1 MSARLAYAPRM
12 GSSILPGEDGLERA
26 VLSLLL
32 ADEDAGWQSIEQLVH
47 EIGDR
52 TATLRA
58 LDRLR
63 AIGLAESDRDLAR
76 PSAAAKR
83 FDELGI

>member
-1 MSARLAYAPRM
+1 MGTSA
-12 GSSILPGEDGLERA
+12 SPGEDGFERA
-26 VLSLLL
+26 LLSLLL
-32 ADEDAGWQSIEQLVH
+32 AGKQAGWQSIEELVR

-52 TATLRA
+52 AATLRA

-63 AIGLAESDRDLAR
+63 AIGLAESDRNLAR
-76 PSAAAKR
+76 PSAAARR

>member
-1 MSARLAYAPRM
+1 M
-12 GSSILPGEDGLERA
+12 GSSVSSAEDRIERA

-32 ADEDAGWQSIEQLVH
+32 AHEDAGWQSIEWLIE

-52 TATLRA
+52 TAALCA

-63 AIGLAESDRDLAR
+63 AIGLAESDRGLAR
-76 PSAAAKR
+76 PSAAARR

>member
-1 MSARLAYAPRM
+1 M
-12 GSSILPGEDGLERA
+12 GSPASPEEDGLERA

-32 ADEDAGWQSIEQLVH
+32 ADEDAGWQSIEQLVR

-52 TATLRA
+52 AATLRA

>member
-1 MSARLAYAPRM
+1 MESSTSSA
-12 GSSILPGEDGLERA
+12 ENQLERA

-32 ADEDAGWQSIEQLVH
+32 ANDDAGWQSIEVLVE

-52 TATLRA
+52 TAALRA

-63 AIGLAESDRDLAR
+63 AIGLAESDRGLAR
-76 PSAAAKR
+76 PSAAARR

>member
-1 MSARLAYAPRM
+1 M
-12 GSSILPGEDGLERA
+12 GSSASAAENQLERA

-32 ADEDAGWQSIEQLVH
+32 ADDDAGWSSIEWLVD

-52 TATLRA
+52 LATLRA

-63 AIGLAESDRDLAR
+63 AIGLAESDRGLAR
-76 PSAAAKR
+76 PSAAARR

>member
-1 MSARLAYAPRM
+1 M
-12 GSSILPGEDGLERA
+12 GSSMSHADTQLERA
-26 VLSLLL
+26 VLALLL
-32 ADEDAGWQSIEQLVH
+32 AYEGSWQTIEQLVE

-63 AIGLAESDRDLAR
+63 AIGLAESDRGLAR
-76 PSAAAKR
+76 PSAAARR
-83 FDELGI
+83 FEELGI

>member
-1 MSARLAYAPRM
+1 M
-12 GSSILPGEDGLERA
+12 GSSALSGDDGLERA

-32 ADEDAGWQSIEQLVH
+32 ANEGAGWQSIEQLVR

-52 TATLRA
+52 AATLGA

>member
-1 MSARLAYAPRM
+1 M
-12 GSSILPGEDGLERA
+12 GSSASPAEDGLERA

-32 ADEDAGWQSIEQLVH
+32 AEEDAGWHSIEELVR

-52 TATLRA
+52 AATLRA

-76 PSAAAKR
+76 PSAAARR

>member
-1 MSARLAYAPRM
+1 M
-12 GSSILPGEDGLERA
+12 GSSTSSAENQLERA

-32 ADEDAGWQSIEQLVH
+32 ANDDAGWQSIEVLVE

-52 TATLRA
+52 TAALGA

-63 AIGLAESDRDLAR
+63 AIGLAESDRGLAR
-76 PSAAAKR
+76 PSAAARR

>member
-1 MSARLAYAPRM
+1 M
-12 GSSILPGEDGLERA
+12 GSSASPAENQLERA
-26 VLSLLL
+26 VLALLL
-32 ADEDAGWQSIEQLVH
+32 SDEDAGWQSIEWLVD

-52 TATLRA
+52 GATLRA

-63 AIGLAESDRDLAR
+63 AIGLAESDRGLAR
-76 PSAAAKR
+76 PSAAARR

>member
-1 MSARLAYAPRM
+1 M
-12 GSSILPGEDGLERA
+12 GSSASPAEDRLERA

-32 ADEDAGWQSIEQLVH
+32 AEENVGWRSIEELVH

-52 TATLRA
+52 GATLRA

-76 PSAAAKR
+76 PSAAARR

>member
-1 MSARLAYAPRM
+1 M
-12 GSSILPGEDGLERA
+12 GSSASPGDDGHERA
-26 VLSLLL
+26 VLALLL
-32 ADEDAGWQSIEQLVH
+32 AQENTGWRSIEGLVR

-52 TATLRA
+52 AATLRA

-76 PSAAAKR
+76 PSAAARR

>member
-1 MSARLAYAPRM
+1 M
-12 GSSILPGEDGLERA
+12 GSSASPAENQLERA

-32 ADEDAGWQSIEQLVH
+32 ADDDAGWQSIEWLVD

-63 AIGLAESDRDLAR
+63 AIGLAESDRGLAR
-76 PSAAAKR
+76 PSAAARR

>member
-1 MSARLAYAPRM
+1 M
-12 GSSILPGEDGLERA
+12 GSSTLPGEDGLERA

-52 TATLRA
+52 TATLRG

-63 AIGLAESDRDLAR
+63 EIGLAESDRDLAR

-83 FDELGI
+83 FDELGL